1 MRDSLRPAGG
11 ERPGRPLRRVPL
23 HGAPDDGRPGGPLG
37 RPAGAPGAPAG
48 APLRGAEDEPR
59 RGAHQGPHGDPNAG
73 PNAGPHGDPHGSP
86 PQGWRARL
94 RGSLRGGPPGGLRG
108 GLRLLSLRA
117 TFAVSFAAVTA
128 VVTVVVGI
136 LSYSAAARL
145 VRVDQQS
152 VFAEVVQDL
161 RDEVRQHR
169 MTPDDF
175 SSSAP
180 GHDIVRPART
190 DVQVLGPDGG
200 VLDSG
205 SPDLPV
211 TAHDLRIAA
220 SATAGKMVEHK
231 DVVVAD
237 GVYRIAT
244 VALGDGRGA
253 VQVAQ
258 EFSDTEDLLRAL
270 QQRTLMMMVIVVTA
284 AGLFGW
290 WLARR
295 ITRRLVILTSAAENV
310 ARTRQLGIEVPVTG
324 HDEVGRLGRAFDRML
339 GRLAQSEEDQ
349 RRLVQ
354 DAGHE
359 LRTPLTSLRTNIS
372 LLRRIDELP
381 AATREELVADLTQEA
396 RELTD
401 LVNELVDLAAGQS
414 DNEPPQHVDL
424 ADIAEDVV
432 GLARRR
438 TGREILLH
446 VSGDTTTDGRPG
458 MLQRALSNLVE
469 NAAKFDSICAGPIEI
484 DVSGPARPG
493 TVRVEV
499 LDRGPGIED
508 EDLVRVFDR
517 FYRAAD
523 ARSLP
528 GSGLGLSIVREVALA
543 HGGAPFARRREG
555 GGTVIG
561 FTVGGAGDQAAT
573 GVRSS

>member
-1 MRDSLRPAGG
+1 VRPRPRPQPRHDPGPQPG
-11 ERPGRPLRRVPL
+11 PDPRREPRHDQRPGPVLRRQP
-23 HGAPDDGRPGGPLG
+23 
-37 RPAGAPGAPAG
+37 
-48 APLRGAEDEPR
+48 
-59 RGAHQGPHGDPNAG
+59 
-73 PNAGPHGDPHGSP
+73 
-86 PQGWRARL
+86 
-94 RGSLRGGPPGGLRG
+94 LRG
-108 GLRLLSLRA
+108 GLKLLSLRA

-136 LSYSAAARL
+136 LSYGAAARL

-161 RDEVRQHR
+161 RDEVRRHP
-169 MTPDDF
+169 MDPGDF
-175 SSSAP
+175 SSAAP

-190 DVQVLGPDGG
+190 DVQVLGPDGA
-200 VLDSG
+200 VRDSG
-205 SPDLPV
+205 SPGLPV
-211 TAHDLRIAA
+211 TSRDRRTAA
-220 SATAGKMVEHK
+220 ARTAGEMAEHK
-231 DVVVAD
+231 DVAVD
-237 GVYRIAT
+237 EGVYRIAT

-270 QQRTLMMMVIVVTA
+270 QQRTLLMMGIVVTA

-310 ARTRQLGIEVPVTG
+310 ARTRRLGIEVPVTG
-324 HDEVGRLGRAFDRML
+324 YDEVGRLGRAFDRML

-372 LLRRIDELP
+372 LLRRIGELP
-381 AATREELVADLTQEA
+381 PATREELVADLTQEA

-414 DNEPPQHVDL
+414 DTEPPQRVDL
-424 ADIAEDVV
+424 ADIAEDVA

-438 TGREILLH
+438 TGREIVLRA
-446 VSGDTTTDGRPG
+446 SGDTTTDGRPG
-458 MLQRALSNLVE
+458 MLQRAMSNLVE
-469 NAAKFDSICAGPIEI
+469 NAAKFDSGGARPIEI
-484 DVSGPARPG
+484 GVYGPPRPG

-499 LDRGPGIED
+499 LDRGPGIAD
-508 EDLVRVFDR
+508 EDLIRVFDR

-543 HGGAPFARRREG
+543 HGGAPYARHREG

-561 FTVGGAGDQAAT
+561 FTVGGAEEEAAA
-573 GVRSS
+573 GARPS

>member
-1 MRDSLRPAGG
+1 MGRLARLLRWR
-11 ERPGRPLRRVPL
+11 RPGLVS
-23 HGAPDDGRPGGPLG
+23 LG
-37 RPAGAPGAPAG
+37 T
-48 APLRGAEDEPR
+48 
-59 RGAHQGPHGDPNAG
+59 
-73 PNAGPHGDPHGSP
+73 
-86 PQGWRARL
+86 
-94 RGSLRGGPPGGLRG
+94 
-108 GLRLLSLRA
+108 

-128 VVTVVVGI
+128 AVTVLVGI
-136 LSYSAAARL
+136 LSYGAAARL

-152 VFAEVVQDL
+152 VFDEVVQDL
-161 RDEVRQHR
+161 RDEVRDQR

-180 GHDIVRPART
+180 GHDLVRPART
-190 DVQVLGPDGG
+190 DVQVLGPDGA
-200 VLDSG
+200 VVDPG
-205 SPDLPV
+205 SPGLPV
-211 TAHDLRIAA
+211 VDADRRVAA
-220 SATAGKMVEHK
+220 AAVAGQLVEHK
-231 DVVVAD
+231 DVDVGD
-237 GVYRIAT
+237 DIYRVAT

-270 QQRTLMMMVIVVTA
+270 QQRTLILMAAVVVG

-295 ITRRLVILTSAAENV
+295 ITRRLVILTAAAEDV
-310 ARTRQLGIEVPVTG
+310 ARTRRLGIQVPVTG
-324 HDEVGRLGRAFDRML
+324 YDEVGRLGRAFDRML

-381 AATREELVADLTQEA
+381 PSTRDELVADLGQEA

-414 DNEPPQHVDL
+414 DTEPPQRVEL
-424 ADIAEDVV
+424 ADIAEDVAGV
-432 GLARRR
+432 ARRR
-438 TGREILLH
+438 TGREILVR
-446 VSGDTTTDGRPG
+446 VSGDTSTDGRPV
-458 MLQRALSNLVE
+458 MLTRAVSNLVE
-469 NAAKFDSICAGPIEI
+469 NAAKFDREGRGPIEI
-484 DVSGPARPG
+484 RVAGPARPGTPG

-499 LDRGPGIED
+499 LDRGPGIAEG
-508 EDLVRVFDR
+508 DLIRVFDR

-543 HGGAPFARRREG
+543 HGGAPFAVRRDG
-555 GGTVIG
+555 GGAVIG
-561 FTVGGAGDQAAT
+561 FTVGGA
-573 GVRSS
+573 

>member
-1 MRDSLRPAGG
+1 
-11 ERPGRPLRRVPL
+11 
-23 HGAPDDGRPGGPLG
+23 
-37 RPAGAPGAPAG
+37 
-48 APLRGAEDEPR
+48 
-59 RGAHQGPHGDPNAG
+59 
-73 PNAGPHGDPHGSP
+73 
-86 PQGWRARL
+86 
-94 RGSLRGGPPGGLRG
+94 
-108 GLRLLSLRA
+108 
-117 TFAVSFAAVTA
+117 VSFAAVTA
-128 VVTVVVGI
+128 AVTLLVGV

-145 VRVDQQS
+145 VRVDQES
-152 VFAEVVQDL
+152 VFDQVVQDL
-161 RDEVRQHR
+161 RDEVRTHR

-190 DVQVLGPDGG
+190 DVQVLGPDGH
-200 VLDSG
+200 VVDPG
-205 SPDLPV
+205 SPGLPV
-211 TAHDLRIAA
+211 TDADRSIAAAGPAGRLTEHREVDVAHD
-220 SATAGKMVEHK
+220 
-231 DVVVAD
+231 
-237 GVYRIAT
+237 VYRVAT
-244 VALGDGRGA
+244 VALGEGRGA

-270 QQRTLMMMVIVVTA
+270 QQRTLILMAAVVIA

-295 ITRRLVILTSAAENV
+295 ITRRLVVLTSAAEDV
-310 ARTRQLGIEVPVTG
+310 ARTRRLGIQVPVTG
-324 HDEVGRLGRAFDRML
+324 YDEVGRLGRAFDRML

-381 AATREELVADLTQEA
+381 PATREELVADLGQEA

-414 DNEPPQHVDL
+414 DTEPPQRVDL
-424 ADIAEDVV
+424 ADLAEEVA

-438 TGREILLH
+438 TGREIL
-446 VSGDTTTDGRPG
+446 VRASGDTTTDGRPG
-458 MLQRALSNLVE
+458 MLNRAISNLVE
-469 NAAKFDSICAGPIEI
+469 NAAKFDSDGRAPIEI
-484 DVSGPARPG
+484 HIAGPARPG
-493 TVRVEV
+493 AVRVEV
-499 LDRGPGIED
+499 LDRGPGIAD
-508 EDLVRVFDR
+508 RDLIRVFDR

-543 HGGAPFARRREG
+543 HGGAPFALRRDG
-555 GGTVIG
+555 GGAVIG
-561 FTVGGAGDQAAT
+561 FTVGGE
-573 GVRSS
+573 

>member
-1 MRDSLRPAGG
+1 M
-11 ERPGRPLRRVPL
+11 GR
-23 HGAPDDGRPGGPLG
+23 LG
-37 RPAGAPGAPAG
+37 RLSA
-48 APLRGAEDEPR
+48 R
-59 RGAHQGPHGDPNAG
+59 R
-73 PNAGPHGDPHGSP
+73 
-86 PQGWRARL
+86 RARL
-94 RGSLRGGPPGGLRG
+94 VSLRT
-108 GLRLLSLRA
+108 

-128 VVTVVVGI
+128 AVTVLVGI

-152 VFAEVVQDL
+152 VFDEVVQDL

-180 GHDIVRPART
+180 GHDLVRPART
-190 DVQVLGPDGG
+190 DVQVLGFDGG
-200 VLDSG
+200 VVDPG
-205 SPDLPV
+205 SPGLPV
-211 TAHDLRIAA
+211 TAGDRRIAA
-220 SATAGKMVEHK
+220 EASAGRLAEHR
-231 DVVVAD
+231 DVDVGSD
-237 GVYRIAT
+237 VYRVAT
-244 VALGDGRGA
+244 VSLGGGRGA

-270 QQRTLMMMVIVVTA
+270 QQRTLVLMIAVVVA
-284 AGLFGW
+284 AGLVGW

-295 ITRRLVILTSAAENV
+295 ITRRLIVLTSAAEDV
-310 ARTRQLGIEVPVTG
+310 ARTRRLGIEVPVTG
-324 HDEVGRLGRAFDRML
+324 YDEVGRLGRAFDHML

-381 AATREELVADLTQEA
+381 PATREDLVVDLTQEA

-414 DNEPPQHVDL
+414 DTEPPQRVDL
-424 ADIAEDVV
+424 ADLAEEVA

-438 TGREILLH
+438 TGREIVLST
-446 VSGDTTTDGRPG
+446 SGDTTTDGRPG
-458 MLQRALSNLVE
+458 MLTRAVSNLVE
-469 NAAKFDSICAGPIEI
+469 NAAKFDREGGLPIEI
-484 DVSGPARPG
+484 VVTGAAVSGPGA
-493 TVRVEV
+493 VRVEV
-499 LDRGPGIED
+499 LDRGPGIGEA
-508 EDLVRVFDR
+508 DLMRIFDR

-528 GSGLGLSIVREVALA
+528 GSGLGLSIVREVALV
-543 HGGAPFARRREG
+543 HGGAPFAFRREG

-561 FTVGGAGDQAAT
+561 FTVGGEPEEGARGG
-573 GVRSS
+573 GV

>member
-1 MRDSLRPAGG
+1 MGRLRRFVATRRPRLVSLRT
-11 ERPGRPLRRVPL
+11 
-23 HGAPDDGRPGGPLG
+23 
-37 RPAGAPGAPAG
+37 
-48 APLRGAEDEPR
+48 
-59 RGAHQGPHGDPNAG
+59 
-73 PNAGPHGDPHGSP
+73 
-86 PQGWRARL
+86 
-94 RGSLRGGPPGGLRG
+94 
-108 GLRLLSLRA
+108 
-117 TFAVSFAAVTA
+117 TFVVSFAAVTA
-128 VVTVVVGI
+128 AVTLLVGV
-136 LSYSAAARL
+136 LSYGAAARL
-145 VRVDQQS
+145 VRVDQES
-152 VFAEVVQDL
+152 VFDQVVQDL
-161 RDEVRQHR
+161 QDEVRTHQ

-205 SPDLPV
+205 SPALPV
-211 TAHDLRIAA
+211 TGDDRAIAGDRIAGK
-220 SATAGKMVEHK
+220 TAEHK
-231 DVVVAD
+231 DVAVGED
-237 GVYRIAT
+237 VYRIAT
-244 VALGDGRGA
+244 VSLGAGRGA

-270 QQRTLMMMVIVVTA
+270 QQRTFVLMAAVVVL
-284 AGLFGW
+284 AGLCGW

-295 ITRRLVILTSAAENV
+295 ITRRLIVLTAAAEDV
-310 ARTRQLGIEVPVTG
+310 ARTRRLGVQVPVTG
-324 HDEVGRLGRAFDRML
+324 YDEVGRLGRAFDRML

-349 RRLVQ
+349 RRLIQ

-381 AATREELVADLTQEA
+381 PATREELVADLSQEA

-414 DNEPPQHVDL
+414 DTEPPQQVDL
-424 ADIAEDVV
+424 ADIAEDVA

-438 TGREILLH
+438 TGRDIT
-446 VSGDTTTDGRPG
+446 VRASGDTTTDGRPG
-458 MLQRALSNLVE
+458 MLQRAISNLVE
-469 NAAKFDSICAGPIEI
+469 NAAKFDRAGQTPIEI
-484 DVSGPARPG
+484 AVSGPARPG

-499 LDRGPGIED
+499 LDRGPGVSET
-508 EDLVRVFDR
+508 DLFRIFDR

-543 HGGAPFARRREG
+543 HGGAPFALRRDG
-555 GGTVIG
+555 GGSVIG
-561 FTVGGAGDQAAT
+561 FTVGGVAEPRPGPRGT
-573 GVRSS
+573 RPGLRN